1 MAKTLNFQNRISSK
15 ALWLITLLILS
26 IGTVN
31 AQLLH
36 ADGTK
41 IVNDSGEEVI
51 WRGVGLGG
59 WMLQEGYMLRTSGP
73 QHEIEA
79 KIEALIGVEKTEQ
92 FYEAWLANHTQKVDV
107 DSMASWGYNMIR
119 LPMHYKLFTPPIE
132 EEPVEGEIT
141 WNDKGFEMVDELLE
155 WCEANEIYLILD
167 LHAAPGGQGENADIS
182 DYDSTKPSLWESDA
196 NQDKMVALWVKLAER
211 YKDEPWIG
219 AYDIINEPNWGF
231 QDHNN
236 DPNGCAESQNT
247 KLWNLQKR
255 VTQAIREVDT
265 NHIVVIEGNCWG
277 NNYSGLPALWDD
289 NLVISYHKYWN
300 PNTQG
305 AIQGMLDMRTNRN
318 VPIWLG
324 ETGENSNTWFTNAV
338 SLFEENNMGWSWWPL
353 KKLGG
358 NNPLQIKMNDG
369 YQKVVDYWNGNGSK
383 PSEADAFAALMQLA
397 EDLKLE
403 NNIYHPDVV
412 DAKIRQP
419 HTDDTRP
426 FKHHKI
432 GKREFTAINFSD
444 FDLGKSEFAYSD
456 TEVTNITGNA
466 GGQAWNLGY
475 AYRNDGVDIE
485 ETQDVSEYANGYN
498 VGWTED
504 GEWMQYTVIVD
515 STGAYDLTIHYA
527 GQTGGVVHLE
537 VGGIDVTGPIE
548 LTSSGGFQ
556 TWVDIVVEEVA
567 LRKGTNKI
575 KFVIDKGGPNL
586 SYFGFFLTSQLS
598 DISFKALSAKTTEEG
613 VIILDLNKEIAQGE
627 GVDVDFDGLSM
638 KLNGSSSIISTIAV
652 ESSYQLRMV
661 SEAVLI
667 DTDKITLSYP
677 GGGLLATDGTTLNAF
692 SELEVTNNL
701 PFFAAIPGKIEAEDF
716 VVNHGLEL
724 ENTSDVGGGQNIGYT
739 STGDYLDYQVAIAET
754 GSYKVEVRVA
764 CESNA
769 GKIQFQQLADDGSV
783 MNKGD
788 VAVAITGGWQTW
800 QTVSGTIDLEE
811 SRGILRLKILD
822 PEFNINWF
830 QLTSLGGP
838 LSDPVRQLNLYP
850 NPVKDSFELHLPDVK
865 GLVKVQIV
873 SLDGKIVKEQ
883 QIENGA
889 SVEVH
894 QLRRGIYLVNA
905 WAKNDHFKGKI
916 IIE

>member
-1 MAKTLNFQNRISSK
+1 MAKTSNFQNIFSHTT
-15 ALWLITLLILS
+15 LWFFMVIILS
-26 IGTVN
+26 VGTLN

-36 ADGTK
+36 TDGTR
-41 IVNDSGEEVI
+41 IVNESGEEVI

-79 KIEALIGVEKTEQ
+79 KIEALIGAEKTEQ
-92 FYEAWLANHTQKVDV
+92 FYEAWLANHTRKIDV

-132 EEPVEGEIT
+132 EEPVAGEIT

-155 WCEANEIYLILD
+155 WCEANEMYLILD

-196 NQDKMVALWVKLAER
+196 NKDKMVALWVKLAER

-247 KLWNLQKR
+247 QLWNLQKR

-265 NHIVVIEGNCWG
+265 KHIVVIEGNCWG

-324 ETGENSNTWFTNAV
+324 ETGENSNTWFTNAI
-338 SLFEENNMGWSWWPL
+338 SLFESNKMGWSWWPL

-369 YQKVVDYWNGNGSK
+369 YQDVLDYWNGSGSK
-383 PSEADAFAALMQLA
+383 PSEADAFEGLMQLA

-419 HTDDTRP
+419 HTDDTKP

-432 GKREFTAINFSD
+432 GEGEFSAINFSD
-444 FDLGKSEFAYSD
+444 FDLGKSEFAYAD
-456 TEVTNITGNA
+456 NEVTNITGNA

-485 ETQDVSEYANGYN
+485 ETQDESEYANDYN

-515 STGAYDLTIHYA
+515 STGAYDLTIRYA

-537 VGGIDVTGPIE
+537 IDGIDVTGPIE

-556 TWVDIVVEEVA
+556 IWTDKVLADVA

-575 KFVIDKGGPNL
+575 KFVIDQGGPNL
-586 SYFGFFLTSQLS
+586 SYFGFFLTGQLS
-598 DISFKALSAKTTEEG
+598 DISFTALSAKTREDG
-613 VIILDLNKEIAQGE
+613 LIILDLNKEIDQSE
-627 GVDVDFDGLSM
+627 GLDVDFDGLSM
-638 KLNGSSSIISTIAV
+638 SVNGSASIISTIAV
-652 ESSYQLRMV
+652 ESSYQLRLE

-677 GGGLLATDGTTLNAF
+677 GGGLLATDGSSLQAF
-692 SELEVTNNL
+692 SELKVTNNL
-701 PFFAAIPGKIEAEDF
+701 PYHAAIPGKIEAENF
-716 VVNHGLEL
+716 IFNQGLEL
-724 ENTSDVGGGQNIGYT
+724 ETTSDVGGGQNIGYT
-739 STGDYLDYQVAIAET
+739 STGDYLDYQVAIAESGT
-754 GSYKVEVRVA
+754 YKLEVRVA

-769 GKIQFQQLADDGSV
+769 GKLQFQQLAEDGAV
-783 MNKGD
+783 LNKAD
-788 VAVAITGGWQTW
+788 VVVPITGGWQTW
-800 QTVSGTIDLEE
+800 QTVSSTIDLEQ
-811 SRGILRLKILD
+811 SRGVLRMKILD
-822 PEFNINWF
+822 PEFNVNWF
-830 QLTSLGGP
+830 QLSSLGGP
-838 LSDPVRQLNLYP
+838 LSEPVKQLNLYP
-850 NPVKDSFELHLPDVK
+850 NPVKDSFEIHLPEVK
-865 GLVKVQIV
+865 GLVKVQVV
-873 SLDGKIVKEQ
+873 SMEGKVVKEE
-883 QIENGA
+883 QIENGE
-889 SVEVH
+889 SVSVD
-894 QLRRGIYLVNA
+894 QLKKGLYIVNA
-905 WAKNDHFKGKI
+905 WANNDHFKGKI